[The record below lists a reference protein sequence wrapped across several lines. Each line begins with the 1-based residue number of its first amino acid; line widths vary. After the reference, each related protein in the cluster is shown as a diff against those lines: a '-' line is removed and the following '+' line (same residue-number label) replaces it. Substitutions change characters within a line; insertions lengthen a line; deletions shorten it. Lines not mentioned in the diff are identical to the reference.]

1 MRAIWTI
8 AQYHLL
14 LMFKERAT
22 FFVGLLMPALMIVLL
37 GVAMGGEMGRTIHVD
52 VLDEDGSALS
62 AQFLEAL
69 RAEMNAGDGLFVLCT
84 YQGGAEDGCKL
95 PEDIAERSAE
105 WQALAEQR
113 LREAD
118 AFGALVIPV
127 GFGEAL
133 RADEPIT
140 LRLIASADLNAPTLI
155 RQKVEAGARRFGAAV
170 GVTNAV
176 LDVASDAFGAE
187 AVGERA
193 AAFDVVRAQV
203 DAAWQERPIRVEVR
217 SNQGEGIPSG
227 FNQSGPG
234 TAIMFVLMFLLNT
247 STLLVVEREQGT
259 LQRLYTLPHRRGVIL
274 GGKLLGQYLY
284 GVLQFTVLILFGAA
298 VGVEWGDNVLGIA
311 LIVLVFTLTAT
322 ALGMA
327 LATVV
332 RTSAQAEN
340 ISLLLG
346 LTLAPLGGAWWPLE
360 IVPRF
365 MRVLGHISPIA
376 WGMDAFGELMFHG
389 GGVVDIASPLGV
401 LLAMAV
407 VCFGFGVWRFRYE

>member
-1 MRAIWTI
+1 MRAVWTI
-8 AQYHLL
+8 AQYNLL
-14 LMFKERAT
+14 LMFKDRAT
-22 FFVGLLMPALMIVLL
+22 FLVGLLMPALMIVLL
-37 GVAMGGEMGRTIHVD
+37 GVAMGGDMGRTIRLD
-52 VLDEDGSALS
+52 VLNEDGSPLS

-69 RAEMNAGDGLFVLCT
+69 QAEMDAGDGFFVLCA
-84 YQGGAEDGCKL
+84 YGEGGADGCRL
-95 PEDIAERSAE
+95 PEDIAERPAD
-105 WQALAEQR
+105 WQALAEER
-113 LREAD
+113 LHD
-118 AFGALVIPV
+118 TDTFGALVIPA

-133 RADEPIT
+133 RAGEPVT
-140 LRLIASADLNAPTLI
+140 LRLIASADLSAPTLV
-155 RQKVEAGARRFGAAV
+155 RQKVEAGAERLGAAV
-170 GVTNAV
+170 GVTNLV
-176 LDVASDAFGAE
+176 LDVATETFGAE
-187 AVGERA
+187 AVGERS
-193 AAFDVVRAQV
+193 AAFEAVRARV
-203 DAAWQERPIRVEVR
+203 DAAWAERPIRVEAQ

-247 STLLVVEREQGT
+247 STLLVAEREQGT
-259 LQRLYTLPHRRGVIL
+259 LQRLYTLPHRRSTIL

-322 ALGMA
+322 ALGTA

-360 IVPRF
+360 IVPDF
-365 MRVLGHISPIA
+365 MQKIGHISPIA
-376 WGMDAFGELMFHG
+376 WGMDAFGDLMFHG
-389 GGVVDIASPLGV
+389 GGVVDIAPELGV
-401 LLAMAV
+401 LLGMAV
-407 VCFGFGVWRFRYE
+407 LFFGFGVWRFRYE